1 MRGKK
6 ELSLDDDSPARHG
19 HGHARLYVCFS
30 VMDTNI
36 HVSAFIHTE
45 SACDINDILGRN
57 VEPAEGEA
65 VLR

>member
-6 ELSLDDDSPARHG
+6 NFSWPRTL
-19 HGHARLYVCFS
+19 RLA
-30 VMDTNI
+30 MDTDMLDCMYVSVLWI
-36 HVSAFIHTE
+36 QTYVSAFIHTE